1 MNAKDAERLAQIRKG
16 MEGRT
21 RYEGQEER
29 DDEFLLRLFDEAV
42 WNLEDCLRQACY
54 DVSHGSD
61 TYDSM
66 ALSAYAEGL
75 RFMADLGKFKIENE
89 FARRVIGKFVDK
101 VEEDE

>member
-1 MNAKDAERLAQIRKG
+1 MNAKDVERLARIRKG

-21 RYEGQEER
+21 RYERQEER

-42 WNLEDCLRQACY
+42 WDLEDCLRQACWN
-54 DVSHGSD
+54 DTRSD
-61 TYDSM
+61 TYDSI

-75 RFMADLGKFKIENE
+75 RFLADLGKFKIEQE

-101 VEEDE
+101 KEKEK